1 MAYSKRLD
9 CYNYKKRYGSFVH
22 KTIDGGKTWKE
33 LGFFYE
39 QAMSKIVT
47 ISNDELFIGG
57 GGVGIFDDAVIWKS
71 NDGGETFTNTT
82 LKETGV
88 LLDLSLMKDGKSG
101 FATTVTSVTQS
112 TTVWRFGDDNEVL

>member
-1 MAYSKRLD
+1 
-9 CYNYKKRYGSFVH
+9 
-22 KTIDGGKTWKE
+22 
-33 LGFFYE
+33 
-39 QAMSKIVT
+39 MSKIVT

-88 LLDLSLMKDGKSG
+88 LLDLSLMK
-101 FATTVTSVTQS
+101 
-112 TTVWRFGDDNEVL
+112 